1 MQIFGKETN
10 RKEICEKTG
19 DISQLS
25 EVKYYEYI
33 DGVSRGVRGIDI
45 RNPEGVNLTIL
56 PDRGM
61 DISSFSYKGIPF
73 NWKSAVRETSSVY
86 YESRGAEWLRTFYGG
101 FLTTCGLT
109 TTGPANTD
117 NGEELGLHGRISNI
131 SAEKVIV
138 DGEWK
143 DDTYIVKARGKIR
156 EAKVFGDKL
165 QLERKI
171 YTWINKPKLVIED
184 TVENIGHAKSPLM
197 ILYHINIGYPVLDAD
212 SEVIEDKASIIP
224 NDDTAKKE
232 IGIFNKFS
240 NPIKGFVERCYFHDI
255 QADGEGYSNI
265 ALINSRFRG
274 GQGIGLWIRFNKDNL
289 PYLTQWKQMGM
300 GEYVCGLE
308 PCNNMGQGR
317 KIEREKGRLRFIEP
331 QEKIDYRLEFN
342 ILESNEAILDFRK
355 KFSK

>member
-1 MQIFGKETN
+1 M
-10 RKEICEKTG
+10 
-19 DISQLS
+19 
-25 EVKYYEYI
+25 
-33 DGVSRGVRGIDI
+33 
-45 RNPEGVNLTIL
+45 
-56 PDRGM
+56 
-61 DISSFSYKGIPF
+61 
-73 NWKSAVRETSSVY
+73 
-86 YESRGAEWLRTFYGG
+86 
-101 FLTTCGLT
+101 
-109 TTGPANTD
+109 
-117 NGEELGLHGRISNI
+117 
-131 SAEKVIV
+131 
-138 DGEWK
+138 
-143 DDTYIVKARGKIR
+143 
-156 EAKVFGDKL
+156 
-165 QLERKI
+165 
-171 YTWINKPKLVIED
+171 
-184 TVENIGHAKSPLM
+184 ENIGHAKSPLM

-265 ALINSRFRG
+265 ALINSRFRD